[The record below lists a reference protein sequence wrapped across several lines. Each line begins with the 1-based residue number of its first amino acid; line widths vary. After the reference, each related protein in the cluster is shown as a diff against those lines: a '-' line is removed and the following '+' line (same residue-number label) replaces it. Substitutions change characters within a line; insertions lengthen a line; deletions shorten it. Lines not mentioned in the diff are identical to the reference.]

1 MSSKQILS
9 ALALVLCVARSVMAD
24 VTTPA
29 KTSIRLQGRS
39 EVVVTEPMVRL
50 SDVALIE
57 SAAVADD
64 EAIIELRKID
74 LGQSPRA
81 GESKVIQGVQILE
94 RMRDAGVRLDSL
106 VYTFPRQITVT
117 RAFREVAG
125 DELEKALK
133 AFLTSNDRHLDVRH
147 IVAERPVKIPADS
160 IGVEVVAIQPI
171 QPGHFGIDYRSR
183 AGADE
188 VRFQMRALADEWR
201 VMPVAAKPLKKGELI
216 NAGDVRLS
224 KVNATGMSADS
235 IEQIGDVVGRS
246 LVRDVG
252 EGEMFSTSTVQIPA
266 VITAGS
272 RVTMMY
278 RYGRLEATA
287 VGVALESGIDRQEIK
302 VRNEGSKKIV
312 TARVVDRGIVEV
324 GAN

>member
-39 EVVVTEPMVRL
+39 EVVVTEPMVHL

>member
-1 MSSKQILS
+1 
-9 ALALVLCVARSVMAD
+9 MAD

-39 EVVVTEPMVRL
+39 EVVVTEPMVHL

>member
-1 MSSKQILS
+1 
-9 ALALVLCVARSVMAD
+9 
-24 VTTPA
+24 
-29 KTSIRLQGRS
+29 
-39 EVVVTEPMVRL
+39 
-50 SDVALIE
+50 
-57 SAAVADD
+57 
-64 EAIIELRKID
+64 
-74 LGQSPRA
+74 
-81 GESKVIQGVQILE
+81 VQILE